1 MMITEGII
9 LSVITVLGG
18 GGVAAFTKYIEGK
31 AQMEIES
38 IKSRA
43 ALLEEQ
49 LENESVENLELRV
62 EVRELKNEIDA
73 LENSLD
79 EWKKKF
85 WDLQVDTQELKM
97 VFLKALERTNIPT
110 DQFNA
115 IIQRLNDD
123 G

>member
-1 MMITEGII
+1 MITEGIL

-31 AQMEIES
+31 AQTEIES

-43 ALLEEQ
+43 TLLEEQ
-49 LENESVENLELRV
+49 LENETQDNFELKS
-62 EVRELKNEIDA
+62 EVRELKYEIEE
-73 LENSLD
+73 LERSLD

-85 WDLQVDTQELKM
+85 WNLQVDTQELKM
-97 VFLKALERTNIPT
+97 IFLKAIERSNLPT
-110 DQFNA
+110 DQLNI